1 MNVHRGKKG
10 RHEEM
15 LQSAGRN
22 MDGWLHL
29 CSYIINTHNSL
40 GSTKEGRRPKIVIF
54 YPLLCPSHD
63 ITITLLMPL
72 LCPLLADFPSPLDIL
87 FNAAQGASI
96 KTSEVWGE
104 ADQAKLVWGLVILL
118 LISSLACLG
127 CLQRLGCLP
136 KYTIPFWIRLLTRM
150 LLFWVSSMWL
160 QFDKYFALLNILNP
174 GQCREGPSSIINFS
188 LQSCQ

>member
-1 MNVHRGKKG
+1 MYIGGKKG
-10 RHEEM
+10 THKEM

-63 ITITLLMPL
+63 VTITLLMPL

-96 KTSEVWGE
+96 KTSEVWGGGGSG
-104 ADQAKLVWGLVILL
+104 QT
-118 LISSLACLG
+118 
-127 CLQRLGCLP
+127 RLRSGYP
-136 KYTIPFWIRLLTRM
+136 TTYQF
-150 LLFWVSSMWL
+150 SSMSGV
-160 QFDKYFALLNILNP
+160 FAMPRPPTEVYDTILD
-174 GQCREGPSSIINFS
+174 SSTHEDVTFLGFIYVVAV
-188 LQSCQ
+188 